1 MKTLAAL
8 VNAVTLTAVL
18 VILAL
23 PARAQSPC
31 APRDY
36 ILTQFAQRHHERPV
50 GMGLAANGATLELL
64 VSQDGSTWT
73 LIATGP
79 RGVTCIA
86 ATGTDWEP
94 VQPKYGEPG

>member
-1 MKTLAAL
+1 MKALVIL
-8 VNAVTLTAVL
+8 VNAVTLAAVL

-36 ILTQFAQRHHERPV
+36 ILTQFAQRHHERPAAA
-50 GMGLAANGATLELL
+50 GLAANGAVLELL
-64 VSQDGSTWT
+64 VSKDGSTWT

-79 RGVTCIA
+79 NGITCIA
-86 ATGTDWEP
+86 ATGTDWASRE
-94 VQPKYGEPG
+94 PKYGERG